1 MSGTNRSPGTHYF
14 SGWGQSQ
21 QPAAA
26 APPIRRDMAAYGIPQ
41 NELSVVALRLSL
53 TGRLV
58 FVAKGLPRQ
67 PTILDGAAD
76 PTNWAGQASSNPST
90 EWVVVGHPLLADL
103 PNAWLFQRHVLGR
116 ITTDLPLPVKW
127 PCPCLLT
134 EHHAGSI
141 LCSFAQLAPRGCADL
156 RRTVTDDS
164 STATPDCASLTILQ
178 SLVDPA
184 DCNGICR
191 LSKFRHPTASDVY
204 TNCRRSR
211 ANGLGRTNIVE
222 VTEVASQPI
231 PSDLGARMQHISLS
245 IPAKEEDR
253 QLPVTP
259 DHCRLQHPSSDLIGL
274 IN

>member
-1 MSGTNRSPGTHYF
+1 MSGTNRSPGTDGGNL
-14 SGWGQSQ
+14 SS
-21 QPAAA
+21 PPPPP
-26 APPIRRDMAAYGIPQ
+26 PPIRRDMAAYGIPQ

-67 PTILDGAAD
+67 PIILDGAAD

-90 EWVVVGHPLLADL
+90 EWVVVGRPLLADL

-134 EHHAGSI
+134 EHHVGSI
-141 LCSFAQLAPRGCADL
+141 LCSFTQLAPRGCADL

-191 LSKFRHPTASDVY
+191 LSKFRHPLQAMSIPIAEA
-204 TNCRRSR
+204 R

-259 DHCRLQHPSSDLIGL
+259 DHCRLQHSSSDLIGL